1 MEIFLFWICLAVVIG
16 VAASHRGRSGVG
28 WCLLSLLISPILT
41 GILLFV
47 LPRRDVLTNIATLAM
62 IEATP
67 EGSRS
72 RQLLAEH
79 QAKLAQKGSAAWLVG
94 SSSNRP
100 WSSTSSSKTMF
111 KVAVAVLLMTMLVLF
126 GVIAEQSK
134 SSPKALAQQTKK
146 EVPPPTT
153 MPVPPPTTMPVPE
166 KRTTPGPCQNPD
178 DRAANGSRCGGRA
191 SSERLGGR

>member
-1 MEIFLFWICLAVVIG
+1 MEIFLFWIGLAVVIG
-16 VAASHRGRSGVG
+16 VAASHRGRSGLG

-47 LPRRDVLTNIATLAM
+47 LPRRDVLTNIAM
-62 IEATP
+62 
-67 EGSRS
+67 
-72 RQLLAEH
+72 LAEH

-111 KVAVAVLLMTMLVLF
+111 RVAVAVLLMTMLVLF

-134 SSPKALAQQTKK
+134 SSQKALAQQTKK

-153 MPVPPPTTMPVPE
+153 MPVPPPITMPVPE

-191 SSERLGGR
+191 SSVRPGKGR